1 MTDTYTII
9 QRTEHDAWC
18 VKDVVHDLA
27 EACSLAAHYC
37 DANGVARTLVL
48 DWLGCCVC
56 VES

>member
-37 DANGVARTLVL
+37 DANGVARTLVIVC
-48 DWLGCCVC
+48 LGCCVC
-56 VES
+56 V